1 MRTFLVSVLF
11 FSLSGPALS
20 AQVKDNAAEDPN
32 IETSQNTGH
41 ESWTGRHHYLYDDE
55 YRPETT
61 GAAPSVKGCTEE
73 IVRLQRSDGKS
84 TVKRINR
91 CD

>member
-1 MRTFLVSVLF
+1 MRAFLVSALF
-11 FSLSGPALS
+11 LFLS
-20 AQVKDNAAEDPN
+20 APGLSAPMKDNAAEAPN
-32 IETSQNTGH
+32 IETLQDTGR

-73 IVRLQRSDGKS
+73 IVRLKRSDGKS

>member
-1 MRTFLVSVLF
+1 MRTFLVAALF
-11 FSLSGPALS
+11 FSLSASAFS
-20 AQVKDNAAEDPN
+20 AQVQDNAQGPS
-32 IETSQNTGH
+32 IETLQNTER

-61 GAAPSVKGCTEE
+61 GAAPSVKGCAEE
-73 IVRLQRSDGKS
+73 IVRLQRGDGKY